1 LSKEILARKLPSCGR
16 TGHGQRSYHHV
27 NRRCSNSSWPVETVD
42 PGACAFVCVRVKNEV
57 CKSLC
62 FHRYGDARVRQGR
75 VCVSAVAGLNL
86 DKLLTKCAS
95 HARTSAGFVHRR
107 FQAQNSVNSMVRPRY
122 AGLQPGVTKRTGT
135 AACKKALV
143 MLRHCYARLQLEV
156 AKCIVTA
163 AGMIVFKLRL
173 SRYAVHKRTAMA
185 APREEL
191 GHRSYR
197 KGSPEKQ

>member
-1 LSKEILARKLPSCGR
+1 
-16 TGHGQRSYHHV
+16 
-27 NRRCSNSSWPVETVD
+27 
-42 PGACAFVCVRVKNEV
+42 
-57 CKSLC
+57 
-62 FHRYGDARVRQGR
+62 
-75 VCVSAVAGLNL
+75 
-86 DKLLTKCAS
+86 
-95 HARTSAGFVHRR
+95 
-107 FQAQNSVNSMVRPRY
+107 MVRPRY

-185 APREEL
+185 TPREEF

-197 KGSPEKQ
+197 QGSPVAVDHRRSSPDRRQFREIAERRGQRISAKRCLGEEVA